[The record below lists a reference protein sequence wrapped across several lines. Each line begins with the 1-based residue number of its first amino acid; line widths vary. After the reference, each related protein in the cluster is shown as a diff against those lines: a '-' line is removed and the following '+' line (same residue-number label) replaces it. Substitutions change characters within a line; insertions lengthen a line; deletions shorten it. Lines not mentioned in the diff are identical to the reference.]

1 MLLALMLCLLQDPP
15 ALAEWSRQRTDLSA
29 ATVSVRQQWLAAC
42 LKAGDDP
49 TLRAAALEIYAQIGG
64 RAHLRPVLEWLA
76 EDPTPQARTAVRSIC
91 ARDPEGVE
99 TLLAIASHSVALR
112 PQACV
117 LVVELGS
124 AASAAEPR
132 VGEHILSMLAEPESQ
147 LCSELVLLAGRG
159 HLQAAVPRLVE
170 LMAAESSGLR
180 RDAHWSLQQIT
191 GLSLQPRAEDW
202 RVWFDR
208 EQQWWHER
216 LSPTLA
222 ALEAEDPLVQQ
233 RGLRELGE
241 RHWRRGELRPAVEQ
255 FLTRADEPR
264 ARQAEALL
272 LRWEESQ
279 RKKIPDARP
288 ARRVSPRRDS

>member
-49 TLRAAALEIYAQIGG
+49 ALRDAALEIYAQIGG
-64 RAHLRPVLEWLA
+64 REHLRPVLEWLA
-76 EDPTPQARTAVRSIC
+76 EDPTAQARTAVRSIC
-91 ARDPEGVE
+91 ARDADGLE
-99 TLLAIASHSVALR
+99 TMLAIASHSIAVR

-117 LVVELGS
+117 LAVELGS

-132 VGEHILSMLAEPESQ
+132 VGAHMLSMLAEPESQ
-147 LCSELVLLAGRG
+147 LCSELLLLAG
-159 HLQAAVPRLVE
+159 HWHVQAAVPRLVE

-191 GLSLQPRAEDW
+191 DLGLQPRTEDW
-202 RVWFDR
+202 RVWLER
-208 EQQWWHER
+208 EEHWWNER
-216 LSPTLA
+216 LAPTLA

-233 RGLRELGE
+233 RALRELGE
-241 RHWRRGELRPAVEQ
+241 RHWRRDELRPALEE
-255 FLTRADEPR
+255 FLTRADESR

-272 LRWEESQ
+272 LRWQESQ
-279 RKKIPDARP
+279 RKKVPDARP
-288 ARRVSPRRDS
+288 ARRVSPRRES

>member
-15 ALAEWSRQRTDLSA
+15 ALADWSSQRTDLSA

-49 TLRAAALEIYAQIGG
+49 ALRAAALEIYAQIGG

-76 EDPTPQARTAVRSIC
+76 EDPTAQARTAVHSIC

-117 LVVELGS
+117 LAVELGGP
-124 AASAAEPR
+124 ASTAEPR
-132 VGEHILSMLAEPESQ
+132 AEAHLISMLAEPESQ
-147 LCSELVLLAGRG
+147 LCGELLLLSG
-159 HLQAAVPRLVE
+159 HWQVQAAVPRLVE
-170 LMAAESSGLR
+170 LMDAESSGLR
-180 RDAHWSLQQIT
+180 RDAHWSLRQIT
-191 GLSLQPRAEDW
+191 GLGLQPRAEDW

-222 ALEAEDPLVQQ
+222 ALDADDPLVQQ

-241 RHWRRGELRPAVEQ
+241 RHWRRAELRPALEQ

-279 RKKIPDARP
+279 RKKVPDSRP
-288 ARRVSPRRDS
+288 ARRVRPRCHS